1 MEHATSETK
10 PDISHAG
17 VDHSVGGGHVHV
29 VPPKVLL
36 GVYAALLVLTVLTVA
51 VTAVNLGKLNI
62 WLALGVAVAKAALVA
77 LYFMHLRWDAP
88 FNGIVLIIS
97 LVFVAIFIGIAV
109 MDSNEYRANYEAPQ
123 GANVQPSP
131 G

>member
-1 MEHATSETK
+1 MEHATSEAK

-17 VDHSVGGGHVHV
+17 VGHSVGGGHVHV

-36 GVYAALLVLTVLTVA
+36 GVYAGLLVLTVLTVA
-51 VTAVNLGKLNI
+51 VTGINLGKFNI

-88 FNGIVLIIS
+88 INGIILIVS

-123 GANVQPSP
+123 GANVPAQP